1 MSSKHIQLPYN
12 LIAES
17 EQDINYPADSLYA
30 NSMNAPTS
38 ITLDLYLNH
47 SKIDE
52 KVLEPNYELNLE
64 NINIDEVKI
73 KEVKSSNQLNVGT
86 ADFNVNTNRQYA
98 SYFNEN
104 NQIVYV
110 QHNHNIQGYLN
121 GALSYTFTTTYNIE
135 NYYSAFITDSNN
147 NVYLFFNN
155 GSNTGILKLTYDLKL
170 INTFYITTHY
180 NTPSALFYYN
190 NFIYLYDDYYYFYKI
205 SLNGNI
211 IDYLTTNLNPSYN
224 PIIKQYDN
232 ILFQLGSTG
241 NPPITLS
248 YIDLD
253 NFTLYQLNSFSLAT
267 GFNSCNFSFDSIN
280 NLFYFF
286 QYNTTKFVISVL
298 NINTINDLINFNPN
312 TYIDI
317 TSLIT
322 GTGLSILDIYD
333 YDLMTRIDL
342 NGNIII
348 ASYDYIISLN
358 YSNNAYKINFI
369 AKAPSS
375 ISYIYMLNIGLTN
388 NIYVIFGAYLT
399 KISNYGIVKSI
410 NNSLYPNYFNLILSC
425 GC

>member
-104 NQIVYV
+104 NQITYI
-110 QHNHNIQGYLN
+110 QNGNNIEGYLN
-121 GALSYTFTTTYNIE
+121 GVLTYTYTTVLNIT
-135 NYYSAFITDSNN
+135 NNPYFITDSNN
-147 NVYLFFNN
+147 DVYLFFSDS
-155 GSNTGILKLTYDLKL
+155 GKTGILKLTYDLKL
-170 INTFYITTHY
+170 INTFTITTAY
-180 NTPSALFYYN
+180 NTPYVLFYYN
-190 NFIYLYDDYYYFYKI
+190 NFIYLYDNYEILYKI
-205 SLNGNI
+205 TLNGTVINSLN
-211 IDYLTTNLNPSYN
+211 TNLLPSYS
-224 PIIKQYDN
+224 PLVKQYNN
-232 ILFQLGSTG
+232 ILFQLGSIS
-241 NPPITLS
+241 NSPNTLS

-253 NFTLYQLNSFSLAT
+253 NFTYNSLISFTLAT
-267 GFNSCNFSFDSIN
+267 GFIHGDFSFDSIN

-286 QYNTTKFVISVL
+286 QYNTTNFVVSVL
-298 NINTINDLINFNPN
+298 NINTINDLINFNP
-312 TYIDI
+312 TSYIDI
-317 TSLIT
+317 TSLISSS
-322 GTGLSILDIYD
+322 GLTIFDIYD
-333 YDLMTRIDL
+333 NNLMIRIDL

-348 ASYDYIISLN
+348 ASYGYIISLN

-369 AKAPSS
+369 AKPPSS
-375 ISYIYMLNIGLTN
+375 TSNIYMLNIGLTD
-388 NIYVIFGAYLT
+388 NIYVIFGTYLT
-399 KISNYGIVKSI
+399 KISNYAIVKSI
-410 NNSLYPNYFNLILSC
+410 NNNLYGNYFNLILSC
-425 GC
+425 GCA